1 MFRLDT
7 IADSD
12 RILCVK
18 DGLAEEFD
26 TPINLLNKKGS
37 LFANLAEATGT
48 EQEAYIHALASG
60 KIKLLDKI
68 DVERVHIDVQEGVD
82 VLAAPDSMPI

>member
-37 LFANLAEATGT
+37 LFAQLAVATGA
-48 EQEAYIHALASG
+48 EQSAYIHALASG
-60 KIKLLDKI
+60 EIKLLDKLQ
-68 DVERVHIDVQEGVD
+68 VERVHVDIEDEVD
-82 VLAAPDSMPI
+82 VLTASDPMPI